1 MRYGVTPVDRAV
13 VVLLGMF
20 LMLGPDPAV
29 PAEVNRAQLLKV
41 AHSLVRVEATKA
53 QGGIAFGSGVVMA
66 PERVVTNCH
75 VTREA
80 RAVYL
85 VKGGVRWRAQAQL
98 SDLERDLCLLWVP
111 GLEAAPAAVSGSA
124 DLYVGQAVTAI
135 GFGGGAGIQPAA
147 GDIAGLYRHR
157 GAMVIRS
164 SAAFASGASGGGLF
178 DEQGRLIG
186 ILTFR
191 LPSKGAYY
199 FSMPVEW
206 IRDHML
212 DLDHYGKVA
221 PLAGGQP
228 FWELSR
234 AEQPYFMRASAL
246 EAAQDWAELL
256 RLTEAWHVAE
266 PDNPDSWQFRGT
278 AMERLQ

>member
-1 MRYGVTPVDRAV
+1 MQYGAILAVRAV
-13 VVLLGMF
+13 AVLLGVF
-20 LMLGPDPAV
+20 LVPGPDPV
-29 PAEVNRAQLLKV
+29 VSAEVNRAQLLKV
-41 AHSLVRVEATKA
+41 GHSLVRVEARRA
-53 QGGIAFGSGVVMA
+53 QGGFAFGSGVVVA

-75 VTREA
+75 VTRDA
-80 RAVYL
+80 QAVYL
-85 VKGGVRWRAQAQL
+85 VKGGLRWRAQAQL
-98 SDLERDLCLLWVP
+98 SDLERDLCLLWAP
-111 GLEAAPAAVSGSA
+111 GLDATPADVSGSA
-124 DLYVGQAVTAI
+124 DLFLGQAVTAI
-135 GFGGGAGIQPAA
+135 GFGGGAGIQPVT

-191 LPSKGAYY
+191 LPSKGPYY
-199 FSMPVEW
+199 FSMPVDW
-206 IRDHML
+206 IRDRIL

-221 PLAGGQP
+221 PLGDGRP

-234 AEQPYFMRASAL
+234 TEQPYFMRASAL

-256 RLTEAWHVAE
+256 RLTEAWRVVE
-266 PDNPDSWQFRGT
+266 PDNPDSLQFHVT